1 MKLSET
7 SKLLDSL
14 CDDLLG
20 QLLCQPQAHRSISV
34 TDIEVA
40 AASLGWP
47 DPGSSKYVQDSDLVA
62 GEAYSNKELMRLSLA
77 PMRESSNHKVSL
89 SVLTFYA
96 NEWKQISAQPRITHV
111 SNVPM
116 PESLPD
122 GLREFLYQLE
132 SVYTGSDIDSGTNRL
147 TKDDI
152 VECVSRSEHLV
163 IIFPLITRFTVR
175 KIKQSLRESDV
186 SDLIELLNA
195 LVMNAQ
201 NRVSSDGEFEII
213 LNCLLDLIVD
223 PSLAI
228 LESEENRM
236 SVRRTAT
243 GILLSLLRLKLGAFH
258 ATKLAQE
265 LITDILEPLVMK
277 TISMKTVPSP
287 PLMSSLAGAMIASE
301 TLISAFGLPGLKED
315 LKSRLRKFLS
325 LCKDEPSVCVETL
338 KKFI

>member
-7 SKLLDSL
+7 SKLLDTL

-20 QLLCQPQAHRSISV
+20 QLLCQPHAHRSISV

-47 DPGSSKYVQDSDLVA
+47 DPGSSKSAQDSISIA
-62 GEAYSNKELMRLSLA
+62 GEAYSNNELMILSLA

-89 SVLTFYA
+89 SVLMFNA
-96 NEWKQISAQPRITHV
+96 NEWKQISAQPRITHA
-111 SNVPM
+111 SNAPI

-122 GLREFLYQLE
+122 GLREFLSQLE
-132 SVYTGSDIDSGTNRL
+132 SVYTGSDTGTKRL
-147 TKDDI
+147 TKSDI
-152 VECVSRSEHLV
+152 VECVSMSEHLV

-175 KIKQSLRESDV
+175 IIKQSLRESDV
-186 SDLIELLNA
+186 SDLIKLLNA
-195 LVMNAQ
+195 LVMNVH
-201 NRVSSDGEFEII
+201 NRVSSDGEFDII
-213 LNCLLDLIVD
+213 FNCLLDLIVD
-223 PSLAI
+223 PSLAMH
-228 LESEENRM
+228 ESEEIRM

-265 LITDILEPLVMK
+265 LITDILEPLIMK
-277 TISMKTVPSP
+277 TISIKTIPNTT
-287 PLMSSLAGAMIASE
+287 LTSSLAGAMIASE

-325 LCKDEPSVCVETL
+325 LCKGEPSLCVETL